1 MDKRFLHGRRLIKVD
16 EVEINEQN
24 IVRVLQTALTVHE
37 MNRSDIDYLWN
48 YYRGKQPIE
57 DRIKQ
62 VRPEINNKVVINRA
76 EEIVSF
82 KTGYLV
88 GEPLQYVARGEEA
101 DTEKLYAIN
110 QLNDMMF
117 AEEKAAKDKEIADW
131 FHICG
136 TSYRIILPDASGSE
150 DESPFEHYVLD
161 PRNTFVIYTAEM
173 SQEPLMGVHYV
184 RDDEGNIRYGCYTKT
199 DFYEIL
205 NGIDIVSRIPHIL
218 GDIPIIEY
226 PLNIARIGAFEL
238 VLPILDAINTV
249 ESNRLDGLEQ
259 FVQSLLL
266 FHNVDISSDDYTKL
280 REEGAIKFRDVDPQ
294 LRADVRYITNSLDQ
308 QETQTLVDNLYQ
320 TVLTICGMPCTG
332 DGKTSDSS
340 NNGAVILRN
349 GWQTAEARAK
359 DSELMFKRAERR
371 FLKIVLNIA
380 RTMRGIDLRVADVEI
395 RFTRRNYEAILE
407 KAQVLTMLL
416 SSEKVHPRL
425 AFEHC
430 GMFPDPDLAYTMSEK
445 YHEEQVEKA
454 QERMLIYGNQADGED
469 DRTDSADPETRKPSG
484 VSD

>member
-24 IVRVLQTALTVHE
+24 IVRVLQTALTVHS
-37 MNRSDIDYLWN
+37 MNRSDIDYLWH

-88 GEPLQYVARGEEA
+88 GEPLQYVARGEET
-101 DTEKLYAIN
+101 DTAKLSAIN

-136 TSYRIILPDASGSE
+136 TSYRIVLPDASGRE

-161 PRNTFVIYTAEM
+161 PRNTFVVYTAEM

-184 RDDEGNIRYGCYTKT
+184 TDDEGNIRYGCYTKT

-205 NGIDIVSRIPHIL
+205 NGVDIIRTMPHVL

-359 DSELMFKRAERR
+359 DSELMFKRSERR

-380 RTMRGIDLRVADVEI
+380 RTMKGIDLRVADVEI

-430 GMFPDPDLAYTMSEK
+430 GMFPDPDLAYTMSET
-445 YHEEQVEKA
+445 YREENR
-454 QERMLIYGNQADGED
+454 ERMLEYGNQADGQD
-469 DRTDSADPETRKPSG
+469 DRADSADSETRKPSG
-484 VSD
+484 TGD

>member
-1 MDKRFLHGRRLIKVD
+1 MDNMFLHGRRVIRID

-24 IVRVLQTALTVHE
+24 IVRVLQKALTIHNE
-37 MNRSDIDYLWN
+37 NRVEIQYLWN

-57 DRIKQ
+57 DRIKL

-76 EEIVSF
+76 EEIVAF

-88 GEPLQYVARGEEA
+88 GEPLQYVARGEDA
-101 DTEKLYAIN
+101 DDGKLSDIN
-110 QLNDMMF
+110 HLNDMMF
-117 AEEKAAKDKEIADW
+117 AEEKSAKDKEIADW

-136 TSYRIILPDASGSE
+136 TAYRIILPDVNGQE

-161 PRNTFVIYTAEM
+161 PRNTFVVYSAGM

-184 RDDEGNIRYGCYTKT
+184 TDEDGNIRYGCYTK
-199 DFYEIL
+199 DSFYEIV
-205 NGIDIVSRIPHIL
+205 NGVDITQHMPHVL
-218 GDIPIIEY
+218 GEIPIIEY

-238 VLPILDAINTV
+238 VLPILDAINNV

-280 REEGAIKFRDVDPQ
+280 REDGAIKFKDIDPQ

-308 QETQTLVDNLYQ
+308 GETQTLVDNLYQ

-359 DSELMFKRAERR
+359 DSELMFKRSERR

-380 RTMRGIDLRVADVEI
+380 RTLSDIDLRVADVEI

-416 SSEKVHPRL
+416 SSNKVHPRL

-430 GMFPDPDLAYTMSEK
+430 GMFPDPDLAYTMSDE
-445 YHEEQVEKA
+445 YHEEQ
-454 QERMLIYGNQADGED
+454 ERMFADENRTDSED
-469 DRTDSADPETRKPSG
+469 DRTDPTDSATRKQSG
-484 VSD
+484 AGD